1 MRVEEITESGIFKF
15 ITKDGSSSDFLGQL
29 EILDGG
35 KGKIILSMVNPTSL
49 PCNLGEQFNLI
60 GNLHTNNNCI
70 FTDCFIN
77 WCIFCSES
85 AGDKKIG
92 KCLC

>member
-35 KGKIILSMVNPTSL
+35 KGKLFSL
-49 PCNLGEQFNLI
+49 WLI
-60 GNLHTNNNCI
+60 PRH
-70 FTDCFIN
+70 
-77 WCIFCSES
+77 
-85 AGDKKIG
+85 
-92 KCLC
+92 CLVI

>member
-35 KGKIILSMVNPTSL
+35 KGKIYEKMVVNFIS
-49 PCNLGEQFNLI
+49 N
-60 GNLHTNNNCI
+60 
-70 FTDCFIN
+70 DC
-77 WCIFCSES
+77 W
-85 AGDKKIG
+85 
-92 KCLC
+92 KCLCF